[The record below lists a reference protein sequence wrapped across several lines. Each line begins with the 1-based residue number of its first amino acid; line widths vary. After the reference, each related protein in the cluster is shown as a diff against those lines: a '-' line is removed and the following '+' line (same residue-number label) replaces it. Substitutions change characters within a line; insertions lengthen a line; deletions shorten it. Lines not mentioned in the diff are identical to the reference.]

1 MCLEKFSLKIK
12 NLRFNYNN
20 IPLINHKSINSP
32 FVLFSNFH
40 VLEEDVAYFRK
51 VFNNSYNANEFYLK
65 DIHGLYNALM
75 EDMSFM

>member
-1 MCLEKFSLKIK
+1 MVCFWQRRGKHLFV
-12 NLRFNYNN
+12 RFALVSAFA
-20 IPLINHKSINSP
+20 LIRVGPVH
-32 FVLFSNFH
+32 SNFH

-65 DIHGLYNALM
+65 DIHGLYVAMM